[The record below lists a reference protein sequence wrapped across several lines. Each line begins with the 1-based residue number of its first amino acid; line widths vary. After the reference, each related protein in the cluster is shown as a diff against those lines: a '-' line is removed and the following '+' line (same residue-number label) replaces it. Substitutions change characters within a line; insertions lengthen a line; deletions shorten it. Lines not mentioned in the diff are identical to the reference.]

1 MTTLHHPG
9 RPLQWVSTIFFIF
22 ILIGCGSGSKDRPQ
36 NDPAASGSN
45 IIPVEVA
52 PVVRQNLS
60 VTKTYSGTLE
70 GEEQANIVAKLSERV
85 TDIKVRIGEP
95 VGAGK
100 VILMLDKSGVTSQY
114 YQAEAGFKN
123 AVKTLERMKSLYSEG
138 AISQQALDGTQ
149 TQYDVAKANFD
160 AARSAVEL
168 TTPISGVVTAI
179 NVSAGD
185 LAIPGS
191 ILATIARVGRLKM
204 TININETDVT
214 NLAIGQEVQVYT
226 ESKPDAV
233 VEGRIS
239 QLSKSA
245 DVKSRTF
252 EIKVMFPNTKD
263 RWYKPGMYCK
273 ARVQVSPRTKTLVV
287 PNTAVQ
293 SDGITSRVFITRNGR
308 SYLRT
313 VQVGISDENI
323 SEILGGL
330 TENDTVVTTG
340 ATTVRDSGY
349 VNITNRSK

>member
-1 MTTLHHPG
+1 M
-9 RPLQWVSTIFFIF
+9 F
-22 ILIGCGSGSKDRPQ
+22 ILIGCGSGSKDKSLS
-36 NDPAASGSN
+36 DAAAAGSN

-85 TDIKVRIGEP
+85 TGIKVHVGEAVAAGRI
-95 VGAGK
+95 
-100 VILMLDKSGVTSQY
+100 ILALDKSGVTSQY

-123 AVKTLERMKSLYSEG
+123 AAKTLERMKSLYSEG

-160 AARSAVEL
+160 AARGAVEL

-179 NVSAGD
+179 NVSIGD
-185 LAIPGS
+185 LAVPGT
-191 ILATIARVGRLKM
+191 ILATVARVGRLKM
-204 TININETDVT
+204 AININETDVM
-214 NLAIGQEVQVYT
+214 NLAVGQKVQIFD
-226 ESKPDAV
+226 ESKPSAV
-233 VEGRIS
+233 VEGWIS

-263 RWYKPGMYCK
+263 RWFKPGMYSK
-273 ARVQVSPRTKTLVV
+273 ARVQVSPRTKTLAI
-287 PNTAVQ
+287 PNAAIQ
-293 SDGITSRVFITRNGR
+293 SDGMTSRVFMARNGR
-308 SYLRT
+308 SYQRI
-313 VQVGISDENI
+313 VQVGISDEST
-323 SEILGGL
+323 SEILSGL
-330 TENDTVVTTG
+330 AENDTVITTG

-349 VNITNRSK
+349 VSISNRSK